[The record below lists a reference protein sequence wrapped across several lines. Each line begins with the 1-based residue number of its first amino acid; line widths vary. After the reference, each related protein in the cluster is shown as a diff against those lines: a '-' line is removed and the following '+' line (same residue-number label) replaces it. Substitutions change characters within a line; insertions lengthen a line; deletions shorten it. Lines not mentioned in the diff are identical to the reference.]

1 MFKLTHGRELYPCQ
15 LANEPLVLVKGFFLG
30 DNFEGEVAVATL
42 GYVGFPVI
50 IVVTVAVGWT
60 EFLPGVHNHLHK
72 LTEGEVPVP
81 VVVLALVAR
90 VLEFIVIRRDK
101 SGKVFFRLF
110 SATRLTF
117 QRDL

>member
-15 LANEPLVLVKGFFLG
+15 LANEPLVLVKGFFF
-30 DNFEGEVAVATL
+30 DNNFKGEVAVSAL
-42 GYVGFPVI
+42 GYVWLPVI

-60 EFLPGVHNHLHK
+60 EFLPGVDNHLHK
-72 LTEGEVPVP
+72 LTEGEVPVL
-81 VVVLALVAR
+81 VVVVGLVTG

-101 SGKVFFRLF
+101 SRKVLFRVYF
-110 SATRLTF
+110 STRPTF